1 MKNQIL
7 KLSFTICFVAGLSMI
22 SFGQSSDKTWSIGP
36 EVGVNFAKFGK
47 DGDQTVFNTG
57 LILGGFLTYSI
68 RNTHAFTTKILFS
81 QKGAKDDASNSQVH
95 LNYVEVPVLF
105 RMFFNRDGGIRPNL
119 FIGPSFGFLTGV
131 KGKLGSGDYESIPNY
146 KDSYNNFDVGASIGL
161 GLNIRVAGE
170 MYFIVD
176 TRYTYGL
183 SDIAKSTANVNNQ
196 AFACSAGLSFGLS
209 SN

>member
-7 KLSFTICFVAGLSMI
+7 KLSLTICFVAGLSMI
-22 SFGQSSDKTWSIGP
+22 SYGQSSDKTWSMGP

-57 LILGGFLTYSI
+57 LVLGGFLTYSI

-81 QKGAKDDASNSQVH
+81 QKGAKDEASNSQVH
-95 LNYVEVPVLF
+95 LNYVEVPVLL
-105 RMFFNRDGGIRPNL
+105 RVFFNRDGAIRPNI
-119 FIGPSFGFLTGV
+119 FGGPSFGFLTGV
-131 KGKLGSGDYESIPNY
+131 KGKLDGGDYENVPDY
-146 KDSYNNFDVGASIGL
+146 KASYNNFDLGLGIGL
-161 GLNIRVAGE
+161 GLNFRIAEE

-183 SDIAKSTANVNNQ
+183 SDIAKSSANVNNQ
-196 AFACSAGLSFGLS
+196 AVAFSAGLSFGLS
-209 SN
+209 N

>member
-1 MKNQIL
+1 MKNQLL
-7 KLSFTICFVAGLSMI
+7 KLSLTICFVAGLSMI
-22 SFGQSSDKTWSIGP
+22 SYGQSKEKTWSIGP
-36 EVGVNFAKFGK
+36 EAGVNFAKFGK

-81 QKGAKDDASNSQVH
+81 QKGAKDEASNSQVH
-95 LNYVEVPVLF
+95 LNYVEVPVLLRVF
-105 RMFFNRDGGIRPNL
+105 LNRDGGIRPNL
-119 FIGPSFGFLTGV
+119 FVGPSFGFLTGV
-131 KGKLGSGDYESIPNY
+131 KGKLGNGDYENVPNY
-146 KDSYNNFDVGASIGL
+146 KDSYNNFDLGLGIGL

-183 SDIAKSTANVNNQ
+183 SDIAKSSANVNNN

-209 SN
+209 N